1 MGRRLLLGVGLAV
14 ALGAA
19 PALADEAP
27 PPKSATPPKIATQ
40 STTNKRPL
48 VHRPVVVGLL
58 AAVFLIIGAAA
69 GANDKKS

>member
-1 MGRRLLLGVGLAV
+1 MAV